1 MSTRPNLSRRGSH
14 GCAGTTASRARCI
27 LSRVTR
33 WPSGWNVDRH
43 KRDDDDQDRIKRDF
57 RDVET
62 PTPPLLYTL
71 LVHVRSPSVVN
82 RPTGLRTI
90 SVPSNGSADPWRN
103 LKCSESLPEPPV
115 APETLQ
121 QMSSWHGHPM
131 QSEADI
137 VLRRGCSPSPSSG
150 CRAAA
155 ILRIN
160 ERRGRRERSCVA
172 GSLRS
177 GGAGRR
183 G

>member
-1 MSTRPNLSRRGSH
+1 MIR
-14 GCAGTTASRARCI
+14 AGGPGGLMRI
-27 LSRVTR
+27 PFESRVTR
-33 WPSGWNVDRH
+33 RPSGWNVDRH
-43 KRDDDDQDRIKRDF
+43 KRDGHDQDRINRDF
-57 RDVET
+57 HDVET
-62 PTPPLLYTL
+62 PTSPLLYSL
-71 LVHVRSPSVVN
+71 LVHVRSPSAVN
-82 RPTGLRTI
+82 RPTDLRTI
-90 SVPSNGSADPWRN
+90 SVPPNGSADPSRN
-103 LKCSESLPEPPV
+103 LKCSESVPEPPV

-137 VLRRGCSPSPSSG
+137 VLLRGCSPSPSSG

-155 ILRIN
+155 ILRLN
-160 ERRGRRERSCVA
+160 GRRGRRERSCVA